1 MVKSALL
8 ASALALAVPAFA
20 QDAPASTAPA
30 PQSAPTTVDQA
41 GPATESSA
49 ARDAAIPAS
58 IVAPEVEA
66 AAKPAAVGTPAGDII
81 NREFAGYDKDGDS
94 ALNEA
99 EFDAWMVALKKASDP
114 TTDAAAP
121 DTKTYLAKA
130 FAQADADKSK
140 TVSKAELTAFLSQ
153 PA

>member
-8 ASALALAVPAFA
+8 ATALALATPAFA
-20 QDAPASTAPA
+20 QDAPPATEPA
-30 PQSAPTTVDQA
+30 PQSAPTAVDQA
-41 GPATESSA
+41 VPATQSSA

-58 IVAPEVEA
+58 IVAPEAEA
-66 AAKPAAVGTPAGDII
+66 AAKPAAAGTPAGDII
-81 NREFAGYDKDGDS
+81 NREFAGYDKDGDGV
-94 ALNEA
+94 LNAA

-114 TTDAAAP
+114 TTDASAP
-121 DTKTYLAKA
+121 ETKSYLAKA